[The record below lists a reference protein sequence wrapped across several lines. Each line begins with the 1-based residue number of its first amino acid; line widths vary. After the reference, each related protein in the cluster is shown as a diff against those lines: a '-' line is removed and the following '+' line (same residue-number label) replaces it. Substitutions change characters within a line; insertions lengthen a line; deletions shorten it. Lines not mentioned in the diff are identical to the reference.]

1 MTFFYRLGLYIVL
14 AAILGG
20 CTTARQTQPDETAT
34 QQLLISRAAD
44 RAAEGMQLDLPA
56 NTPVMIQAPELDG
69 PAYQYAIGTIKE
81 ALLKQELR
89 VVNEKSDAEVVLE
102 IRSGALSIDETKT
115 LLGTPSFQVPL
126 PFTAAPEIPEI
137 ALFKKAQQRGI
148 AKLAVTAYKV
158 DDGSY
163 LASTSPTYGFSH
175 RTRWTVLIFINWIS
189 SDLIPP
195 EKREDQDE
203 SWIPGI

>member
-1 MTFFYRLGLYIVL
+1 MALLYRFGLYL
-14 AAILGG
+14 LLSAAVAG
-20 CTTARQTQPDETAT
+20 CTTARQTQPAETAT

-44 RAAEGMQLDLPA
+44 RAAEDMQLDLPA
-56 NTPVMIQAPELDG
+56 KTPVIIQAPALEG
-69 PAYQYAIGTIKE
+69 PTYQYAIGTIKE
-81 ALLKQELR
+81 ALLKQGLQ
-89 VVNEKSDAEVVLE
+89 VVNEKSAAEVVLE

-115 LLGTPSFQVPL
+115 LFGTPSFQVPVPL
-126 PFTAAPEIPEI
+126 TASPKIPEI
-137 ALFKKAQQRGI
+137 ALFKKDQQRGI
-148 AKLAVTAYKV
+148 AKLAVTAYNA

-195 EKREDQDE
+195 EKKENRDK
-203 SWIPGI
+203 SWVPGI